1 MVGISRVKTAAQRNA
16 CDSCGGEI
24 PVVMC
29 ARWNHMGY
37 RMRRAIFLTVAAIL
51 LAAPASA
58 QKPGNW
64 GYLETGEGVIG
75 WGDIAV
81 DGQVATARR
90 FILARS
96 PKSTPMGPVQW
107 MAHPFRLDCQ
117 TGTFT
122 QNAGEYLA
130 LDGTTLGKSVGHPLE
145 TISEG
150 STEAM
155 LRASICEGRPIE
167 GSRVAANREEA
178 MEKSRA
184 IVAQV
189 AQ

>member
-1 MVGISRVKTAAQRNA
+1 
-16 CDSCGGEI
+16 
-24 PVVMC
+24 
-29 ARWNHMGY
+29 
-37 RMRRAIFLTVAAIL
+37 MRRAFFLASVAFM
-51 LAAPASA
+51 LATPSHA

-81 DGQVATARR
+81 EGQVATARR

-96 PKSTPMGPVQW
+96 PRSTPMGPVQW
-107 MAHPFRLDCQ
+107 MAHPFTLDCQ
-117 TGTFT
+117 TGTFS

-130 LDGTTLGKSVGHPLE
+130 LDGTTLGKSVGHPVE
-145 TISEG
+145 SISEG
-150 STEAM
+150 SAEAM

-184 IVAQV
+184 IIAAAAQ
-189 AQ
+189 